1 MGDKNHQTYLQN
13 SKSYDSSVPKIRIY
27 GRANT
32 FVNLDLYRLQKTRDS
47 YLVNSK

>member
-1 MGDKNHQTYLQN
+1 MGDKNHQIYSVK
-13 SKSYDSSVPKIRIY
+13 SKSNDSSEPKIRIY